1 MVRFCVIFSIFLA
14 SSGALSL
21 DHSKRSNPLAV
32 HSPRPTTTTLLL
44 LTTRGGSDV
53 HSNDVDR
60 RREIK
65 VSTSLEVP
73 FDALIA
79 FDAFSD
85 LPRQAEFSPWLRKVE
100 YIVPPDNT
108 HDRVG
113 RNLGETKWYMG
124 FRGVSFTW
132 NAISTKLERPRL
144 IEWESTS
151 GMKNYGRVDFE
162 RKDENSTI
170 MTLTMT
176 FVAPRIVAGLF
187 RRSSIMANF
196 VQNQI
201 LRSTLENFRTVM
213 MEKDLAGCPPL
224 NQNDSC
230 SAA

>member
-1 MVRFCVIFSIFLA
+1 MLLA
-14 SSGALSL
+14 GF
-21 DHSKRSNPLAV
+21 
-32 HSPRPTTTTLLL
+32 PRPTTKKLLL
-44 LTTRGGSDV
+44 MTTRGGSDEP
-53 HSNDVDR
+53 SNDVDR
-60 RREIK
+60 RKEIK
-65 VSTSLEVP
+65 VSTTLEVP
-73 FDALIA
+73 FDAFIA

-100 YIVPPDNT
+100 YIVPPDT
-108 HDRVG
+108 TQGRVG

-132 NAISTKLERPRL
+132 NAVSTKLERPTL

-170 MTLTMT
+170 MTMTMT

-201 LRSTLENFRTVM
+201 LRSTLENFRTII
-213 MEKDLAGCPPL
+213 MEKDLAGCPPS
-224 NQNDSC
+224 NKTMD
-230 SAA
+230 AR